1 MKNAAKRIGD
11 LQSVDNKNRRFGSTN
26 KYNFIR
32 VQLEDGKEVPLL
44 FTDKEILNAQIRA
57 QKNPEDL
64 PKVST
69 FRNLFD

>member
-11 LQSVDNKNRRFGSTN
+11 IQSVDNKNRRFGSIN

-69 FRNLFD
+69 FRNIFD

>member
-1 MKNAAKRIGD
+1 MNTTAKRIGD
-11 LQSVDNKNRRFGSTN
+11 LQSVDNKNRRFGSTT

-44 FTDKEILNAQIRA
+44 FTDKEILNARIRA

-69 FRNLFD
+69 FRNIFD